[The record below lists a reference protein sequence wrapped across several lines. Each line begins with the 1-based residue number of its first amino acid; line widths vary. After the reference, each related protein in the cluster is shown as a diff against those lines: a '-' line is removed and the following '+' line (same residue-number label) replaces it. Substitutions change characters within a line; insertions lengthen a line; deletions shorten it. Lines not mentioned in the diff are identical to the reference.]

1 MISPLHLGNVLIG
14 APHHTPLRVR
24 HIAFEQVR
32 DRCASRGV
40 RVGGELRC
48 LGATSKHLLLEL
60 LSGGAVELDL
70 ALSTCI
76 EVEPID
82 APSITSTHR

>member
-1 MISPLHLGNVLIG
+1 MPYTFPLRNVLIG
-14 APHHTPLRVR
+14 APRHTPLRVR
-24 HIAFEQVR
+24 NIVFEHVR

-40 RVGGELRC
+40 RVGDELRC
-48 LGATSKHLLLEL
+48 LGATSQHVILEL
-60 LSGGAVELDL
+60 PSGSAVELEL

-82 APSITSTHR
+82 TPLTT